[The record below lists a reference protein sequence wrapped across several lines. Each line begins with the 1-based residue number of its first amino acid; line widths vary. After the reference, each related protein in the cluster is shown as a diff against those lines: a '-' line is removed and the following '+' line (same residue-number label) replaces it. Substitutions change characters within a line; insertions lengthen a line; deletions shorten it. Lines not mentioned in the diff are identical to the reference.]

1 MFGSNKASSHHRS
14 WKVRPYTV
22 SLETR
27 LAQARASEHQ
37 PPMIS
42 LHGKSTALPRYDN
55 EAKKYN
61 PFS

>member
-1 MFGSNKASSHHRS
+1 MLENQKATSHHRS
-14 WKVRPYTV
+14 WKVKPYTV

-37 PPMIS
+37 PTLIS

-55 EAKKYN
+55 NAKKYN
-61 PFS
+61 QYS